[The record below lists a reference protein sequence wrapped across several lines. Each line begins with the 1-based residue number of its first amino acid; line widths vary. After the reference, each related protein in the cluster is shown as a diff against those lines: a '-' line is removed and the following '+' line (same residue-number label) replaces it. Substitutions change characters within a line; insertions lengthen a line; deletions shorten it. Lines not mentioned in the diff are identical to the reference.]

1 MQNFGEHNVGL
12 VSQQWAL
19 TEASPVTKLRRL
31 IGPQCFTLAITA
43 PVSEISTFWL
53 TGGVNLS
60 GPNYEVPYQKSSA
73 VPTEVGCTLITV
85 DPVPGSVFKNVFQFT
100 NFTGV
105 VLNFR
110 FSPSQAFPPTVEV
123 DVTSVPFIGVLSMLA
138 ILPAGAQNLV
148 STFGNFSRKV
158 IRDNIIFPAAT
169 VNASIPL
176 PLRRVIGIQIWNVEI
191 ADANTSIE
199 GGKFIVNYGDRRNPG
214 GYIGTISPLAN
225 ARILYQ
231 KGITIIPF
239 TPTTTPSSLEFERT
253 FRLSMPVSGRNF
265 DIWFDPK
272 SFAPTIRLTGAPM
285 LGGTDLLVRI
295 QQVGFNDI

>member
-1 MQNFGEHNVGL
+1 MQNFGEHNVGI
-12 VSQQWAL
+12 VAQRWNL
-19 TEASPVTKLRRL
+19 TEGSPVTKLRRI
-31 IGPQCFTLAITA
+31 IGPQGFTLTTTF
-43 PVSEISTFWL
+43 PSNEISTFWL

-60 GPNYEVPYQKSSA
+60 GPGYEVPYQKSSA
-73 VPTEVGCTLITV
+73 VPTEIGCTIINI
-85 DPVPGSVFKNVFQFT
+85 DPEPNSVFKNVFQFT
-100 NFTGV
+100 NFAGV

-123 DVTSVPFIGVLSMLA
+123 DTTSVAFTGVLSMIA

-148 STFGNFSRKV
+148 STFGNYSRNV
-158 IRDNIIFPAAT
+158 IRDNLIFPAAI
-169 VNASIPL
+169 VNTSIPL
-176 PLRRVIGIQIWNVEI
+176 PLRRVIGVQIWNVEI
-191 ADANTSIE
+191 TDDNTSIE

-231 KGITIIPF
+231 EGITIIPF
-239 TPTTTPSSLEFERT
+239 NPTNTPPGLEFERT
-253 FRLSMPVSGRNF
+253 FRLTVPVSGRNF

-272 SFAPTIRLTGAPM
+272 SHAPTIRLTGAPM
-285 LGGTDLLVRI
+285 TGGTHLFVRI